1 MLKGVKQYMNGIEK
15 ITARIETDMK
25 AEIEAILKE
34 GEEKA
39 AALKAE
45 YEAKAKAEAAVAAE
59 AGRAAAESRKE
70 RLESAAKMDAKKAL
84 LAAKQECLDEAF
96 AAAGKK
102 LTSLSEAEYV
112 DLLAKLVVRSSKT
125 GHEELIFSA
134 ADKARVGAKVV
145 NKANAMLAAAAA
157 PGRAPEVKES
167 KVAAMLAKVVGVGA
181 GAPAQEATMLTLAD
195 ETREMDG
202 GVTLR
207 DGNVEVNC
215 AFETQ
220 LRVLRG
226 SMAAEIAA
234 ILFA

>member
-1 MLKGVKQYMNGIEK
+1 MNGIEK

-34 GEEKA
+34 GEAKA
-39 AALKAE
+39 AQLKAE

-59 AGRAAAESRKE
+59 AGAAAAARQKE

-102 LTSLSEAEYV
+102 LTALSEDEYV
-112 DLLAKLVVRSSKT
+112 DLLAKLVVRSAKT
-125 GHEELIFSA
+125 GREELIFSA

-145 NKANAMLAAAAA
+145 SKANAMLAAAAA
-157 PGRAPEVKES
+157 PELPAEVKES
-167 KVAAMLAKVVGVGA
+167 KVAAMIAKVVGGA
-181 GAPAQEATMLTLAD
+181 SALVQGTAMLTLAD